1 MTIYG
6 YARVSTTNQSR
17 NNTQEAQIKAL
28 KEAGA
33 EEIYFDAFTGTQKH
47 RPQFDILLSIL
58 QSGDTL
64 IVTKLDRIAR
74 STINGIEIIEGLL
87 DKGIV
92 VNVLNIGV
100 MDDTPTGSLIRN
112 IFLSFAQF
120 ERDMIVQRCDEGRRV
135 ARQKPGYRE
144 GRPKKDISVER
155 LKELLEMQQNGLIGV
170 AQCCSEL
177 EISKTTWYHLIKEL
191 GLVENKQI
199 T

>member
-1 MTIYG
+1 MVYG
-6 YARVSTTNQSR
+6 YARVSSLNQAR

-120 ERDMIVQRCDEGRRV
+120 ERDMIVMRCEEGRRE

-144 GRPKKDISVER
+144 GRPRK
-155 LKELLEMQQNGLIGV
+155 
-170 AQCCSEL
+170 
-177 EISKTTWYHLIKEL
+177 EISIEKVRELYIRQQSGEITVAECYESLNISRSKWYEILKTIDF
-191 GLVENKQI
+191 I
-199 T
+199 D